1 MDFAESI
8 KGPFSLDS
16 HSVKKDVTFQS
27 SNTLDIEETLNLI
40 PGLVDSDDEEEKDG
54 GIELDEFGSWDN
66 GK

>member
-1 MDFAESI
+1 MDELSR
-8 KGPFSLDS
+8 
-16 HSVKKDVTFQS
+16 SVK
-27 SNTLDIEETLNLI
+27 NTLDIEETLNLI